1 LQYFFVFF
9 VDCVLWVL
17 LNELLLLTPETLG
30 RKTDLE
36 AEDFAEHPHSK
47 ADYEAEEHDELDST

>member
-1 LQYFFVFF
+1 
-9 VDCVLWVL
+9 L